1 MNPPSFWAHNGA
13 LYMSMKEI
21 AALKWS
27 SSSQSSK
34 KLKGKVLKACDVG
47 LLLSGGG
54 QAPKYVHTDDV
65 EKIVVL
71 EMRDE
76 ASRIIARQKGRVIQV
91 PFPHVTE
98 PQCATVSF
106 FLCCTFFSFVIP
118 SPHFCFLQP
127 QEAEDVGAGVAPLE
141 DCPSTQVVL
150 FSLLSS
156 V

>member
-1 MNPPSFWAHNGA
+1 MYKCAKVQSDSSDHCKLLPSFYSLNSGFLMNPPSFWAHNGA

-76 ASRIIARQKGRVIQV
+76 ARRIIAQQKGLLIQV

-98 PQCATVSF
+98 P
-106 FLCCTFFSFVIP
+106 
-118 SPHFCFLQP
+118 
-127 QEAEDVGAGVAPLE
+127 
-141 DCPSTQVVL
+141 
-150 FSLLSS
+150 
-156 V
+156 

>member
-76 ASRIIARQKGRVIQV
+76 ARRISPIENQLQAIPASLTFWNGGRECHCVFPSCTLMHGEFW
-91 PFPHVTE
+91 PFPT
-98 PQCATVSF
+98 
-106 FLCCTFFSFVIP
+106 
-118 SPHFCFLQP
+118 
-127 QEAEDVGAGVAPLE
+127 
-141 DCPSTQVVL
+141 
-150 FSLLSS
+150 LL
-156 V
+156 VM

>member
-1 MNPPSFWAHNGA
+1 MYKCAKVQSDSSDHCKLLPSFYSLNSGFLMNPPSFWAHNGA

-76 ASRIIARQKGRVIQV
+76 ARRIIAQQKGH
-91 PFPHVTE
+91 P
-98 PQCATVSF
+98 AK
-106 FLCCTFFSFVIP
+106 
-118 SPHFCFLQP
+118 
-127 QEAEDVGAGVAPLE
+127 APLGPIFE
-141 DCPSTQVVL
+141 GGVEEGRSEPP
-150 FSLLSS
+150 
-156 V
+156 